1 MAMFNPEEIK
11 GETTKWDRRFL
22 EVARLV
28 ATWSKDYKEKMANKI
43 ANDLN
48 QYIGYATGEP
58 RKDGMVDV
66 HLGSG
71 FFDMALTTEKANIAV
86 SGLATAMQKI
96 PQEPKHQRTVSY
108 KCCGCSRF
116 FSEKDWPRCPHCGA
130 EATRL

>member
-1 MAMFNPEEIK
+1 MNNPPLLSAQASAEGLIPDDVIEE
-11 GETTKWDRRFL
+11 
-22 EVARLV
+22 VV
-28 ATWSKDYKEKMANKI
+28 
-43 ANDLN
+43 
-48 QYIGYATGEP
+48 
-58 RKDGMVDV
+58 
-66 HLGSG
+66 
-71 FFDMALTTEKANIAV
+71 IAV